1 MTCRQQRSGYIPES
15 IVLKSLRGEET
26 LDADI
31 IPINV
36 RDLITKSDGRTILD
50 YKNLP
55 MSFKARLNMWWKKL
69 KRL

>member
-1 MTCRQQRSGYIPES
+1 MTCRQQRTGYIPES

-26 LDADI
+26 LGADI

-36 RDLITKSDGRTILD
+36 RDLITKSDGGLMLD

-55 MSFKARLNMWWKKL
+55 KSFRARLNIWWKKL
-69 KRL
+69 KDL